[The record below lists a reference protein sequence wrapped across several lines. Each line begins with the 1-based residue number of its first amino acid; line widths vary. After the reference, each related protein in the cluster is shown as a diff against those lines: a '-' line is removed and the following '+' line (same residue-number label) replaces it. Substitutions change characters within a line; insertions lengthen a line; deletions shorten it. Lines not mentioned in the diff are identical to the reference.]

1 MVEIF
6 GKNILEVLTTG
17 MYPDDTTIFREYI
30 QNAADSIRKAVQD
43 KLYSEEE
50 DPSIDIELSAE
61 TRGVRITDNG
71 YGVKKEDVEKRLLS
85 IASSEKNEDEDM
97 GYRGIGRLCGLAH
110 CAKLT
115 FKTSYPG
122 EDVETVMA
130 WDAERMR
137 IVLDDRENKM
147 TPKEVLDYI
156 VKYSVN
162 PAPANAHY
170 FIVEMEDITSGH
182 DDLLNPELVKNYVA
196 ETAPVRFAPSF
207 HHRSKIERYAKEHD
221 FQIPCYKVTLEGKE
235 LSKNYSITLYEKNN
249 SVCQEYDKIRD
260 VAFKEFKASDGEV
273 LAWMWYGISAFEK
286 QIPVANQMRGIRL
299 RRHNIEVG
307 DEKTL
312 AKFFKE
318 ARGYSYFVGEV
329 HLVHKDLRPNNRRDY
344 IRDVTKAGKGGQ
356 KTIRV
361 EFEETMRSFFEE
373 ELGPLYRTANTY
385 KNALKAESD
394 LKRTQAE
401 YQEKETTGFINNTE
415 KEKLEKKI
423 EELEKKTE
431 KGQKEIAKIKK
442 SAESNNT
449 ISKMVNAV
457 TESND
462 EKDAKKEREKQTKN
476 PPIQAKINPPVT
488 TTVSVEDKGSSY
500 SNGKDSPVITDQL
513 TNLTDGERRIVGRIY
528 GVIKDLMPEDKALQL
543 IQKIQT
549 ELKNE

>member
-1 MVEIF
+1 MAELF

-43 KLYSEEE
+43 KLYTEDEE
-50 DPSIDIELSAE
+50 PSIDIELFAE
-61 TRGVRITDNG
+61 TRDIRITDNG
-71 YGVKKEDVEKRLLS
+71 YGVKKEDVERRLLS

-115 FKTSYPG
+115 FRTSYPG
-122 EDVETVMA
+122 EDVETVMS
-130 WDAERMR
+130 WDAEHMR
-137 IVLDDRENKM
+137 VVLDDRDNKM

-162 PAPANAHY
+162 PAPLNAHY
-170 FIVEMEDITSGH
+170 FIVEMENITSGH
-182 DDLLNPELVKNYVA
+182 DDLLNQEKVRNYVA
-196 ETAPVRFAPSF
+196 ETAPIKFAAPF
-207 HHRSKIERYAKEHD
+207 HHKSKIERYAKEHA
-221 FQIPCYKVTLEGKE
+221 FQLPCYKVTLEGKE

-249 SVCQEYDKIRD
+249 TVCQEYDKIQD
-260 VAFKEFKASDGEV
+260 IAFKEFKASDGET

-286 QIPVANQMRGIRL
+286 QIPAANQMRGIRL

-329 HLVHKDLRPNNRRDY
+329 HLVHRDLRPNNRRDY
-344 IRDVTKAGKGGQ
+344 IRDVTKAGKSGQ

-361 EFEETMRSFFEE
+361 EFEEAMKTFFED

-385 KNALKAESD
+385 KNALKAGSE
-394 LKRTQAE
+394 LKRTQEE
-401 YQEKETTGFINNTE
+401 YHEKETTGFINDTE
-415 KEKLEKKI
+415 KKNLEKKI

-431 KGQKEIAKIKK
+431 KGQKDIEKIQK
-442 SAESNNT
+442 SAVT
-449 ISKMVNAV
+449 SKPLSQMVEAV
-457 TESND
+457 TKNVEVK
-462 EKDAKKEREKQTKN
+462 EAKKNQEKQKKR
-476 PPIQAKINPPVT
+476 PIQIKVTPPSPGTSGVA
-488 TTVSVEDKGSSY
+488 DKGTSY
-500 SNGKDSPVITDQL
+500 SNGKTTSVITDQL
-513 TNLTDGERRIVGRIY
+513 TALTEGERKIVGRIY
-528 GVIKDLMPEDKALQL
+528 GVIKELMPEDKALQL
-543 IQKIQT
+543 IQKIQI